1 MTLPSTDQRATAR
14 GRDIAPLL
22 ENGEGDAGGRAL
34 AMSAVSNGAPPG
46 ASAALGGDAARRLWR
61 GRPSTD
67 VRVAGAGGA
76 LRAAAGP
83 VAILTAIALLA
94 PLLAPHGSLEV
105 TNAGP
110 FAAPGTHALLGTDE
124 IGRDVLSRVLYG
136 IRTSWLS
143 ALGVIAA
150 GAAFGSLVGA
160 IAGAVGGFVDTVL
173 MRLTDLFLSLPA
185 PVLAIAVIA
194 SLGPSL
200 MNTLLA
206 LSIVWWPWYARI
218 VRGEVR
224 ALAARP
230 HAEAARLAGVGRTRL
245 VLKHLLPGAIAPVVV
260 TMSLDVG
267 NLILALAGLSFI
279 GLGAPA
285 PAAELGAMSARG
297 LDYLFG
303 HPWVPIAPAVA
314 VALLALAANL
324 TGDLINRRIDERTN
338 R

>member
-1 MTLPSTDQRATAR
+1 MTVAIHPATSESAQV
-14 GRDIAPLL
+14 AP
-22 ENGEGDAGGRAL
+22 
-34 AMSAVSNGAPPG
+34 AVSGGAPAG
-46 ASAALGGDAARRLWR
+46 AIPPLTTRLWR
-61 GRPSTD
+61 GRPS
-67 VRVAGAGGA
+67 RGRAPSSPGAV
-76 LRAAAGP
+76 RAAVVP
-83 VAILTAIALLA
+83 VAVLTAIALLA

-105 TNAGP
+105 TGAGP
-110 FAAPGTHALLGTDE
+110 FSKPGWHALLGTDE

-143 ALGVIAA
+143 ALGVIAL
-150 GAAFGSLVGA
+150 GAALGSLVGA
-160 IAGAVGGFVDTVL
+160 IAGAAGGWIDTIL
-173 MRLTDLFLSLPA
+173 MRVTDLFLSLPA
-185 PVLAIAVIA
+185 PVLAIAVVA

-200 MNTLLA
+200 MHTLIA

-230 HAEAARLAGVGRTRL
+230 HAEAARLAGVSRTRL
-245 VLKHLLPGAIAPVVV
+245 VLRHLLPGAVAPVVV

-267 NLILALAGLSFI
+267 NLILTLAALSFI

-303 HPWVPIAPAVA
+303 HPWVPLAPAFA
-314 VALLALAANL
+314 VALLALAANV

>member
-1 MTLPSTDQRATAR
+1 MASALTPADATPVLP
-14 GRDIAPLL
+14 
-22 ENGEGDAGGRAL
+22 
-34 AMSAVSNGAPPG
+34 PPG
-46 ASAALGGDAARRLWR
+46 ACVPASAPAGRRR
-61 GRPSTD
+61 
-67 VRVAGAGGA
+67 A
-76 LRAAAGP
+76 LRRAGRTDAVAVASAVAAPGGLRRVLAP
-83 VAILTAIALLA
+83 VIVLSLVALLA
-94 PLLAPHGSLEV
+94 PLAAPHGSLEITV
-105 TNAGP
+105 AGP
-110 FAAPGTHALLGTDE
+110 LHAPSAAHLLGTDE
-124 IGRDVLSRVLYG
+124 IGRDVLSRVLFG
-136 IRTSWLS
+136 LRSSWLS
-143 ALGVIAA
+143 AVGVILL

-160 IAGAVGGFVDTVL
+160 LAGAFGGWVDTLL
-173 MRLTDLFLSLPA
+173 MRLTDLFLALPA

-200 MNTLLA
+200 THTLLA
-206 LSIVWWPWYARI
+206 LSVVWWPWYARI

-230 HAEAARLAGVGRTRL
+230 HTEAAKLAGVSRFRL
-245 VLKHLLPGAIAPVVV
+245 VRRHLLPGAVTPVVV

-303 HPWVPIAPAVA
+303 HPWVPLAPAAA
-314 VALLALAANL
+314 VALLALTANL
-324 TGDLINRRIDERTN
+324 LGDHVNRTLDQRTT

>member
-1 MTLPSTDQRATAR
+1 VSV
-14 GRDIAPLL
+14 AP
-22 ENGEGDAGGRAL
+22 A
-34 AMSAVSNGAPPG
+34 APG
-46 ASAALGGDAARRLWR
+46 ALGGNAAARLWR
-61 GRPSTD
+61 GRPKLEPG
-67 VRVAGAGGA
+67 RAGGGGA
-76 LRAAAGP
+76 ARAALAP
-83 VAILTAIALLA
+83 VAVITAVCLLA
-94 PLLAPHGSLEV
+94 PFLAPHDSLEV
-105 TNAGP
+105 TGAGP
-110 FAAPGTHALLGTDE
+110 FAKPGLHALLGTDE
-124 IGRDVLSRVLYG
+124 IGRDVLSRVLVG
-136 IRTSWLS
+136 LRTSWLA
-143 ALGVIAA
+143 ALGVIAL

-160 IAGAVGGFVDTVL
+160 IAGAVGGIVDTIL

-185 PVLAIAVIA
+185 PVLAIAVVA
-194 SLGPSL
+194 SMGPSL
-200 MNTLLA
+200 MHTLIA

-230 HAEAARLAGVGRTRL
+230 HAEAARLSGISRSRL
-245 VLKHLLPGAIAPVVV
+245 VVRHLLPGAVAPVVV

-267 NLILALAGLSFI
+267 NLVLALAALSFI

-303 HPWVPIAPAVA
+303 HPWVPLAPAVA
-314 VALLALAANL
+314 VALLALAANV

>member
-1 MTLPSTDQRATAR
+1 MRGVGVAIGALTLF
-14 GRDIAPLL
+14 
-22 ENGEGDAGGRAL
+22 AL
-34 AMSAVSNGAPPG
+34 A
-46 ASAALGGDAARRLWR
+46 
-61 GRPSTD
+61 
-67 VRVAGAGGA
+67 
-76 LRAAAGP
+76 
-83 VAILTAIALLA
+83 A
-94 PLLAPHGSLEV
+94 PLLAPHGSLEITSV
-105 TNAGP
+105 GALK
-110 FAAPGTHALLGTDE
+110 APSWHAPLGTDE

-136 IRTSWLS
+136 IRSSWFS
-143 ALGVIAA
+143 ALAVIAV

-160 IAGAVGGFVDTVL
+160 LAGAFGGFVDKVL
-173 MRLTDLFLSLPA
+173 MRMTDLFLALPA

-200 MNTLLA
+200 FHTLVALA
-206 LSIVWWPWYARI
+206 IVWWPWYARI

-245 VLKHLLPGAIAPVVV
+245 LLRHLLPGAFPPVIV

-285 PAAELGAMSARG
+285 PAPELGAMSARG
-297 LDYLFG
+297 LQYLFG
-303 HPWVPIAPAVA
+303 HPWVPIAPAA
-314 VALLALAANL
+314 CVALLALAANL
-324 TGDLINRRIDERTN
+324 LGDFVNRRLDQRTT

>member
-1 MTLPSTDQRATAR
+1 M
-14 GRDIAPLL
+14 AP
-22 ENGEGDAGGRAL
+22 AA
-34 AMSAVSNGAPPG
+34 PG
-46 ASAALGGDAARRLWR
+46 ALRPPAASRLWR
-61 GRPSTD
+61 GRPKPGAGD
-67 VRVAGAGGA
+67 VRPGGA
-76 LRAAAGP
+76 VRAALAP
-83 VAILTAIALLA
+83 VAIITVVAILA
-94 PLLAPHGSLEV
+94 PLLAPHGSLE
-105 TNAGP
+105 TTGAGP
-110 FAAPGTHALLGTDE
+110 FAAPSFSAWLGTDE

-136 IRTSWLS
+136 LRTSWLA
-143 ALGVIAA
+143 ALGVIAL

-160 IAGAVGGFVDTVL
+160 IAGAAGGFVDTVL
-173 MRLTDLFLSLPA
+173 MRITDLFLSLPA
-185 PVLAIAVIA
+185 PVLAIAVVA

-200 MNTLLA
+200 MHTLIA

-224 ALAARP
+224 ALASRP
-230 HAEAARLAGVGRTRL
+230 HAEAARLAGVSRSRL
-245 VLKHLLPGAIAPVVV
+245 VLKHLLPGAVAPVVV

-267 NLILALAGLSFI
+267 NLVLALAALSFI

-303 HPWVPIAPAVA
+303 HPWVPLAPAVA

-324 TGDLINRRIDERTN
+324 AGDLINRRIDERTN